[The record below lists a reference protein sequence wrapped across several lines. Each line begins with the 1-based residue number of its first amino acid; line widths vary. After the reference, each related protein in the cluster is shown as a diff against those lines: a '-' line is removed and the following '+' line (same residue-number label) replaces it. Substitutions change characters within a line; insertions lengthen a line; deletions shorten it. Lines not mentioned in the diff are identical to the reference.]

1 MVGEVCN
8 SFCVGWGGGGGG
20 GGGGSLAM
28 GLISLS
34 KIFHF
39 CQTNLKAEVGE
50 NLGEKPPDPP

>member
-1 MVGEVCN
+1 MWGGVG
-8 SFCVGWGGGGGG
+8 GGGGGG